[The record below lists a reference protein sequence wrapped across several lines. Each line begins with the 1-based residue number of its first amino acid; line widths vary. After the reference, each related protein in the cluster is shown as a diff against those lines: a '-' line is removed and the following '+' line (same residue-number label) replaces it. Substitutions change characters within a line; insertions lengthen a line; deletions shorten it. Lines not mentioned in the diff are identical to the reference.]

1 LFGVRWSLNDAPTDT
16 TLELAIYNGKW
27 KNSMSFS
34 RFVVIPYLLKHR
46 RPVIPYTVRRKNYR
60 ASNRENTLG
69 FKQEYRKCG
78 SSVRF
83 SNPALHFRQECSFF
97 KSNTAFAAAVLPF
110 QIQHCF
116 CRSSIAF

>member
-16 TLELAIYNGKW
+16 TLELAIYTGNEKIPCP
-27 KNSMSFS
+27 S
-34 RFVVIPYLLKHR
+34 RGSSSSAPYLLKHR
-46 RPVIPYTVRRKNYR
+46 RPVIPYTVRRKNFR
-60 ASNRENTLG
+60 ASNGENTLV

-110 QIQHCF
+110 QIL
-116 CRSSIAF
+116 AFAAVVLLF

>member
-1 LFGVRWSLNDAPTDT
+1 
-16 TLELAIYNGKW
+16 
-27 KNSMSFS
+27 MSFS

-60 ASNRENTLG
+60 ASNRENTLV

-83 SNPALHFRQECSFF
+83 SNPALLLPQQCCFS
-97 KSNTAFAAAVLPF
+97 KSNAAFAATVFLS

-116 CRSSIAF
+116 RPSSAAFSNPAVQTRQEH